1 MNEKDFN
8 FLKENYS
15 KQDFNLNFLMKMV
28 GEVLNEKVDLSAAT
42 VTPDEDIDISLPT
55 IRITEAWGRKGNDDR
70 QIIESFTKRI
80 EGTTLAEKLGRINAV
95 LTGEGIANVSEL
107 LSSMVVVEILSTILS
122 DFTESAG
129 GFIFEGFLAG
139 LFGGESVQITSPEEI
154 EGMDASGKPI
164 TDVVL
169 NNVHYSLKLL
179 GEKTAVAGS
188 FRNMVEHFD
197 TLDHV
202 VYLDARRIEGNQGL
216 EFGEFTITL
225 DNFLDV
231 FVTPF
236 LKSVN
241 VKGIEFATAKKFK
254 EAVAELQSQ
263 KKPVTGLRFGKAG
276 FNNFQYKVA
285 LYSKKL
291 DEAAVS
297 TDTLQGLLSAIAAA
311 DESELEQYGPFT
323 LSYRDT
329 RFEGTKAEKL
339 FGSIA
344 VVDIL
349 RRNIEAG
356 NKQEIINSL
365 RETAGYKNEE
375 QFIFTRR
382 QAEDIAGFK
391 TIGTLM
397 IGEKTM
403 KGVWM
408 KYAKIL
414 QEVINPIYSNL
425 QEFTNNVN
433 AYLLGAGDANRKSRG
448 MQAVSDA
455 KQLGVATTKAIEA
468 VSPEENV

>member
-263 KKPVTGLRFGKAG
+263 EKPVTGLRFGKAG

-291 DEAAVS
+291 DEASVS

-455 KQLGVATTKAIEA
+455 KQLGVATTKAIAA